1 MEEIKFGGLRL
12 YWLKDKNGKNK
23 KYDTECKKCG
33 GKIIFGKRHNQFSKG
48 FKITVDSILGLYC
61 HLRDLFGLKFLMCS
75 HCDQDFEESFIGKL
89 RASGQNRKPAAL
101 QLLYRIKRFMLFFTS
116 ISYQD
121 SIILHF
127 LENIWHHF
135 YFYMSKIIL
144 ARSKYFWAEPKRFGN
159 GLKSKIMKE
168 QAGFVV

>member
-1 MEEIKFGGLRL
+1 MKCFFLQKQKTELLKLKKYMEEIKFGGLRL
-12 YWLKDKNGKNK
+12 YWLKDKDGKKK

-101 QLLYRIKRFMLFFTS
+101 QLLYRIKRFILFCTS
-116 ISYQD
+116 IS
-121 SIILHF
+121 
-127 LENIWHHF
+127 
-135 YFYMSKIIL
+135 
-144 ARSKYFWAEPKRFGN
+144 
-159 GLKSKIMKE
+159 
-168 QAGFVV
+168 